1 MAERDEL
8 LLALGA
14 ASIPVTLEAVV
25 NDAEPSVEMLGKYKP
40 RVFFVPEEF
49 PGSQWRCDV
58 VDNTN
63 TSVSGSIGYYPSAAA
78 AVAAVISFYNGL
90 IGA

>member
-8 LLALGA
+8 LLAVGA
-14 ASIPVTLEAVV
+14 ASVPASLEAVV
-25 NDAEPSVEMLGKYKP
+25 SDDEPLLEMFGKYKP
-40 RVFFVPEEF
+40 RVFFVPEES
-49 PGSQWRCDV
+49 PGSQWRGDV

-63 TSVSGSIGYYPSAAA
+63 TSVSGSIGYYASAEA
-78 AVAAVISFYNGL
+78 AVAAVISFYNSL